1 MDDAVASAATRELLS
16 GDTSTTHI
24 AAFLVA
30 LRAKGESAVELAAML
45 RAVREASRRVEL
57 NAQLSARAI
66 DIVGTGGD
74 KSNSVN
80 ISTMTS
86 IVVAACG
93 VPVCKHGNRASS
105 SQCGTADVLE
115 QLGVTIE
122 LSPEGVAQC
131 LERAGIAF
139 CLAPAFH
146 PAFRH
151 VGPTRRE
158 LGVPTVFNIL
168 GPLANPAPIERMLVG
183 VAHQSMM
190 SVMAT
195 ALESRGV
202 TRAWLVHGH
211 GGLDELSLS
220 GPNTVIDLRD
230 DKVTTHVV
238 DAVDAGLSRAS
249 IEELRGGDAAFN
261 AGVVRALLD
270 GEHGAVRDVVL
281 LNSAAALLV
290 AGEAP
295 DMVQGV
301 QMARDAIDSG
311 AASRVLEMFVNDSA
325 AAAANVTR

>member
-1 MDDAVASAATRELLS
+1 
-16 GDTSTTHI
+16 
-24 AAFLVA
+24 
-30 LRAKGESAVELAAML
+30 
-45 RAVREASRRVEL
+45 
-57 NAQLSARAI
+57 
-66 DIVGTGGD
+66 
-74 KSNSVN
+74 
-80 ISTMTS
+80 
-86 IVVAACG
+86 
-93 VPVCKHGNRASS
+93 
-105 SQCGTADVLE
+105 
-115 QLGVTIE
+115 
-122 LSPEGVAQC
+122 
-131 LERAGIAF
+131 
-139 CLAPAFH
+139 
-146 PAFRH
+146 
-151 VGPTRRE
+151 
-158 LGVPTVFNIL
+158 
-168 GPLANPAPIERMLVG
+168 MLVG

-230 DKVTTHVV
+230 GKITTHVV

>member
-230 DKVTTHVV
+230 GKITTHVV